1 MSFIRIF
8 CIEKAILF
16 QNYMS
21 SIFIFVDSRPQYSS
35 RGVSENRFSVG
46 EKSVFLFIPVGV
58 DPLRG
63 FE

>member
-1 MSFIRIF
+1 MSFIKIF

-16 QNYMS
+16 QNYIK

-35 RGVSENRFSVG
+35 RGVSENRFPVS